1 MFYNYWI
8 VRYIPNVIRGEFVNI
23 GLLVG
28 KDDADWGFREVT
40 HLRRASRLGGDP
52 TIARYWLNE
61 LKRMVSETSREPG
74 ELSDETLWTPSSRGS
89 ELISESEVQRL
100 RGRLNNAVQI
110 SEARTVMSNSAAE
123 AIGILFDLLV
133 EDPMVTRRA
142 QFRSHISREIEESFY
157 RSVGSHNS
165 ARVARSPSISVGK
178 SAKKA
183 DLAIADDH
191 VEQLT
196 KAWSFNLTD
205 MEKVDT
211 EIQAWAYFME
221 HIQGHGGTMT
231 TADGRKV
238 SVPEDVNFR
247 VIYESP
253 VDKERRRNVDAARD
267 IWQRIPH
274 LKVYSADQAQE
285 LVRDTVQLVS

>member
-8 VRYIPNVIRGEFVNI
+8 VRYLPNVVRGEFVNI

-28 KDDADWGFREVT
+28 SDSADWGFREVT

-52 TIARYWLNE
+52 SIARYWLNE
-61 LKRMVSETSREPG
+61 LKRMVADSPEGAEYNEGTA
-74 ELSDETLWTPSSRGS
+74 LWTPASHTS
-89 ELISESEVQRL
+89 ETISEATIQRL

-110 SEARTVMSNSAAE
+110 SPSRTVMSDSAEGALDL
-123 AIGILFDLLV
+123 LFDLLI

-157 RSVGSHNS
+157 RSVGTGSS
-165 ARVARSPSISVGK
+165 ARVSRSPSISVGK

-183 DLAIADDH
+183 DLAIADDQ

-205 MEKVDT
+205 VEKVET

-221 HIQGHGGTMT
+221 HIQDHGGMMT
-231 TADGRKV
+231 TSDGRKV

-253 VDKERRRNVDAARD
+253 TDIQRRRHVEAALD

-274 LKVYSADQAQE
+274 LKVFSEDQTQE
-285 LVRDTVQLVS
+285 FVRDTVLLVS